1 MLIYYLLKPL
11 EQLAQLFSFLP
22 SSLSNILPMVG
33 MLQVDQGTWIR
44 TVNLAHGLLLPLSF
58 QKTLTN
64 LNMDQVD
71 FSGDS

>member
-1 MLIYYLLKPL
+1 
-11 EQLAQLFSFLP
+11 
-22 SSLSNILPMVG
+22 MVG
-33 MLQVDQGTWIR
+33 KLQVDKGTGIR
-44 TVNLAHGLLLPLSF
+44 TVNLAEVLLLPLSF